1 MVIFHSYVSLPE
13 GRIQP
18 GPPPWEFSLPS
29 SEAPRA
35 RTRDPGGGPALCG
48 VVRHCSAH
56 RRPGPTIQQ
65 PEMGKNMEKRN
76 AKLKGLWVYLI
87 LSDSIWFYLILWLR
101 IPVGIAHSKF
111 QRPYLYFVLVSL
123 CVCMKI
129 KTPKPVLRETAA
141 AAFSKISSSSSTL
154 EDSWPSHAKTVTE
167 TLWLYGM
174 SDRISSFICVSHYYI
189 WLYLLISLI
198 ISGKNIL
205 YHISLSN
212 CIWLFLI
219 ISYLYMYVYV

>member
-1 MVIFHSYVSLPE
+1 MGVFPPFVRGASCTDS
-13 GRIQP
+13 RP
-18 GPPPWEFSLPS
+18 GW
-29 SEAPRA
+29 
-35 RTRDPGGGPALCG
+35 RTRTLRRRKALLSPSASMPNNPA
-48 VVRHCSAH
+48 AWD
-56 RRPGPTIQQ
+56 
-65 PEMGKNMEKRN
+65 GKKYGKKKCQVEGSMS
-76 AKLKGLWVYLI
+76 